1 MAFDAG
7 EDDMGRIWLLLG
19 SLHADTKGPQIA
31 PLSCEVSYPAVP
43 HSASASARAASL
55 KKSPT
60 RAPQTRSPSSD
71 RILPP
76 TPSSSSQIQEKRSGI
91 FTPSGSVKTPSVH
104 APISPA
110 ISRSIAGHDSSEN
123 LPSVDDIYKHRR
135 KSVNVASAI
144 RPRPDSFKRTLSS
157 SSTKVEREDRSSSSR
172 SRHTQ
177 EVGEGTL
184 NDSDTTDGE
193 SATSDY
199 ISAIERQHEET
210 KKRKGMEIAR
220 SPKISGSSLVAK
232 YTVSNSD
239 LREDHW
245 AEDEKEDESS
255 SECESDDSVASTT
268 AARSAP
274 IKLPSRSHTT
284 ALAPLSTSS
293 FLQRSRDLT
302 RTDSHSSVLTVTA
315 GGTYGINEK
324 LISHVETPRLDA
336 KADTISLAPSH
347 KSRKRQSQIFSSSGV
362 LPPNNEQDI
371 VSLDDDEENRLL
383 EWSRMA
389 IIESEEAYR
398 QAGWDALRTIL
409 EELAETVSNIF
420 PEAFT
425 IHKWSTRVI
434 YKCVLCYPV
443 WPRRNWVYL

>member
-1 MAFDAG
+1 
-7 EDDMGRIWLLLG
+7 
-19 SLHADTKGPQIA
+19 
-31 PLSCEVSYPAVP
+31 
-43 HSASASARAASL
+43 
-55 KKSPT
+55 
-60 RAPQTRSPSSD
+60 
-71 RILPP
+71 
-76 TPSSSSQIQEKRSGI
+76 
-91 FTPSGSVKTPSVH
+91 
-104 APISPA
+104 
-110 ISRSIAGHDSSEN
+110 
-123 LPSVDDIYKHRR
+123 
-135 KSVNVASAI
+135 
-144 RPRPDSFKRTLSS
+144 
-157 SSTKVEREDRSSSSR
+157 
-172 SRHTQ
+172 
-177 EVGEGTL
+177 
-184 NDSDTTDGE
+184 
-193 SATSDY
+193 
-199 ISAIERQHEET
+199 
-210 KKRKGMEIAR
+210 MEIAR